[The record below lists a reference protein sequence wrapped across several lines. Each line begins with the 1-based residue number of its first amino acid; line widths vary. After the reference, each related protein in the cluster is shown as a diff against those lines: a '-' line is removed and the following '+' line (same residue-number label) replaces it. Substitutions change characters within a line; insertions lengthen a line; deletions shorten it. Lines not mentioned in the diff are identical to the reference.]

1 MRCRDCGH
9 ANPDDANFCGNCGS
23 ALATHVPCPN
33 CGRENP
39 ADLRFCPGC
48 GAQLAG
54 DDEPGPASNGG
65 GATAA
70 PSNGGPGDGPAEI
83 AGGRYVVRGFLGE
96 GGRKRVYL
104 AHDTSLERD
113 VAIAL
118 VKTEGLD
125 DAARERVRAEARAM
139 ARLGDHPAIVTVHDI
154 GDEDGEPYIVSQYMA
169 GGALERMLDQAPD
182 RRLDP
187 DEAIR
192 IADCVASA
200 LEHAHEKGVIHRDL
214 KPANV
219 WLAEDGTA
227 KLGDFGL
234 AFSLDRSRMT
244 RTGTIVGTVAY
255 MAPEQA
261 LGRGPDA
268 SSDLY
273 SLGAMLYEMLT
284 GRPPFAGDSAVSV
297 ISQHTSAEP
306 VAPSWHTPDVP
317 RGLEEVVLRLLAKS
331 PDERYPSA
339 TELREALRHARGAAE
354 SDRRHEIAVE
364 ANPMEGLAGG
374 VFVGRE
380 REMERLLASLEDAL
394 AGRGSLVML
403 VGEPG
408 IGKTR
413 TAQELLT
420 YARLR
425 GARVL
430 VGRSHEGEGAPAY
443 WPWVQM
449 ARGYIEEKGAK
460 DAAAEMGAGAADM
473 AQVLPELRE
482 MIPGIAAADG
492 PGDPEEARFRY
503 FDSTATFLKNAA
515 RTEPLVL
522 FLDDLHWADKP
533 SLLFLQFLA
542 RELAGARILVL
553 GTYRDVE
560 LSRRHPLSQVL
571 ADLAREGLI
580 DRILLRGLTEN
591 DVARF
596 VEMTASVQPPPRL
609 VQAVHQETEGNPFF
623 VSEIVNLLASEG
635 RLDGGADLRDVVLT
649 IPQGVREVVGRR
661 LDQLSRECNFTL
673 SAASVIGREFG
684 LDVLDRVV
692 CDEVIAEMPQ
702 HADKLSREQLLEV
715 IDEAVRARVIAPTQ
729 GSVGRYTFS
738 HALVREAL
746 YEELGVTRRVRLH
759 RRVGEVIEELFDA
772 RRDEHLDELAHHFL
786 EAQDLDKA
794 VEYSIHAAGR
804 AMALLAYEE
813 GAKLYEQALQAM
825 ELRGGVGGQE
835 QAELLL
841 ALGDA
846 QARAGEPIAAKD
858 TFYMAADAARAASA
872 DEQLARA
879 ALGLADRMTIGLV
892 DEPLIALMEE
902 ALAGV
907 PEEDSTMRA
916 RMLASLAMVTFFQSS
931 ERADALSRE
940 AIEMARRIDDPGAL
954 AAGLYARHFVLFEP
968 EFLDERHQVVR
979 ELLES
984 ARAAGERDLAVEARG
999 LLLVDLLE
1007 SGDVRGARE
1016 EIEAFARGAAELRRP
1031 AYQRMVAIR
1040 RAMMALMEGR
1050 LDDVEPILAEHSL
1063 HADWGAV
1070 DPNLTQGAAVAIYE
1084 LRRHQGR
1091 LEELAEAM
1099 AGLAAEYPAVPAWRC
1114 GLSLLFVSLGR
1125 EDDARREME
1134 RVAVD
1139 NFAPLLADPN
1149 RLVGYSMLAQVAA
1162 RLPDRPYGDQLYD
1175 LLLPYAH
1182 RNVVVGAGWACEG
1195 SAAAPLAELAAAL
1208 GRYDDAE
1215 RHFEEALRM
1224 NIALEGPPLVAETR
1238 MRYAAMLAD
1247 RDRPDDRERALE
1259 LVADSLDA
1267 AQQLGM
1273 SVLVERCFDLKL
1285 RLQGIDT
1292 ADVQTSIDVVASAVE
1307 DERPDLSGAAAP
1319 DGTVT
1324 ILFSDIEGSTEMT
1337 ERLGDRR
1344 WLEVL
1349 REHNSLVRAEV
1360 RAHGGFEVKA
1370 QGDGFMVAF
1379 SSARRALDCAIAI
1392 QRGFAARAEDDS
1404 DAAIRVRIG
1413 MHTGEAIRERDDFFG
1428 RNVILAARIASQ
1440 ADGGEVLVS
1449 SLLKEL
1455 TESSGDI
1462 AFGEAREVTLKG
1474 LSGSYRLHAVD
1485 WEGVGAG
1492 AG

>member
-1 MRCRDCGH
+1 MKCRDCGQ
-9 ANPDDANFCGNCGS
+9 ANPDDANFCGSCGS
-23 ALATHVPCPN
+23 ALATDVPCPN

-48 GAQLAG
+48 GARLAG
-54 DDEPGPASNGG
+54 EAPAPASNGG
-65 GATAA
+65 AAAA
-70 PSNGGPGDGPAEI
+70 PGRSNGGAADAPADI
-83 AGGRYVVRGFLGE
+83 AGGRYVVKGFLGE

-104 AHDTSLERD
+104 AHDSSLDRD

-154 GDEDGEPYIVSQYMA
+154 GDEAGEPYIVSQYMA
-169 GGALERMLDQAPD
+169 GGALERMLDEAPD
-182 RRLDP
+182 RRLDS

-200 LEHAHEKGVIHRDL
+200 LEHAHSKGVIHRDL
-214 KPANV
+214 KPANI

-255 MAPEQA
+255 MSPEQA
-261 LGRGPDA
+261 LGRKPGA
-268 SSDLY
+268 ASDLY

-306 VAPSWHTPDVP
+306 VAPSWHTPDMP
-317 RGLEEVVLRLLAKS
+317 RAVEEVVLRLLAKS
-331 PDERYPSA
+331 PEDRYPNA
-339 TELREALRHARGAAE
+339 TELREALRHAQGVAE
-354 SDRRHEIAVE
+354 SDRRREIAVE

-380 REMERLLASLEDAL
+380 REMERLLAGLEDAL
-394 AGRGSLVML
+394 AGRGRVVML

-449 ARGYIEEKGAK
+449 AREYIEEKGAK

-482 MIPGIAAADG
+482 MIPELAEAG

-515 RTEPLVL
+515 RKEPLLL

-542 RELAGARILVL
+542 RELEGARIMVL

-571 ADLAREGLI
+571 ADLSREGFM
-580 DRILLRGLTEN
+580 DRIPLRGLTEN

-596 VEMTASVQPPPRL
+596 IEMTASVRPPPRL
-609 VQAVHQETEGNPFF
+609 VQAVHEETEGNPFF

-635 RLDGGADLRDVVLT
+635 RLDGGGDLREVVLT

-661 LDQLSRECNFTL
+661 LDHLSSECNFTL
-673 SAASVIGREFG
+673 SAASVVGREFG
-684 LDVLDRVV
+684 IDVLDRVV
-692 CDEVIAEMPQ
+692 CDEVRAEMPQ
-702 HADKLSREQLLEV
+702 HEDKLTKEQLLEV
-715 IDEAVRARVIAPTQ
+715 IEEATRARVIAPAQ
-729 GSVGRYTFS
+729 DAVGRYTFS

-759 RRVGEVIEELFDA
+759 RRVGEVIEQLFEA

-786 EAQDLDKA
+786 QAQDLDKA

-825 ELRGGVGGQE
+825 ELRGGVGGRE

-846 QARAGEPIAAKD
+846 QARAGEPIAAKE
-858 TFYMAADAARAASA
+858 TFYVAADAARAAKA

-879 ALGLADRMTIGLV
+879 ALGLAERFTVGTV

-902 ALAGV
+902 ALRAV
-907 PEEDSTMRA
+907 AEEDSVMRA
-916 RMLASLAMVTFFQSS
+916 RLLASLGMVTFFQSW
-931 ERADALSRE
+931 ERADALTRE
-940 AIEMARRIDDPGAL
+940 ATEMARRLDDPGAL
-954 AAGLYARHFVLFEP
+954 AYGLYARHFVLYEP
-968 EFLDERHQVVR
+968 EFLEERHKLVR
-979 ELLES
+979 ELLEA
-984 ARAAGERDLAVEARG
+984 AREAGERDLAVEARG
-999 LLLVDLLE
+999 LLLIDLLE
-1007 SGDVRGARE
+1007 SGDVHGARE
-1016 EIEAFARGAAELRRP
+1016 EIEAFARGASELRRP

-1050 LDDVEPILAEHSL
+1050 LDDVERILDEHSL
-1063 HADWGAV
+1063 HAGWGVA
-1070 DPNLTQGAAVAIYE
+1070 DPNLLQGAAVAVYE

-1091 LEELAEAM
+1091 LEELADAM

-1114 GLSLLFVSLGR
+1114 ALSLLYASLGR

-1139 NFAPLLADPN
+1139 GFEPLRGDAN
-1149 RLVGYSMLAQVAA
+1149 RLVAYTMLAQVSA
-1162 RLPDRPYGDQLYD
+1162 RLQDCPHGEEIYD

-1182 RNVVVGAGWACEG
+1182 RNVVIGAGWACEG
-1195 SAAAPLAELAAAL
+1195 SASAPLGELAAAL
-1208 GRYDDAE
+1208 GRYEDAE
-1215 RHFEEALRM
+1215 RHFQDALRM
-1224 NIALEGPPLVAETR
+1224 NVALEAPLLVAETR
-1238 MRYAAMLAD
+1238 MRYAAMLAE
-1247 RDRPDDRERALE
+1247 RDRPGDRERALE
-1259 LVADSLDA
+1259 LVADALDA
-1267 AQQLGM
+1267 AQELGM

-1292 ADVQTSIDVVASAVE
+1292 ADVQTSIDAVASAVE

-1349 REHNSLVRAEV
+1349 REHNALVRAEV
-1360 RAHGGFEVKA
+1360 RAHDGFEVKA

-1392 QRGFAARAEDDS
+1392 QRGFAGRAEENVEE
-1404 DAAIRVRIG
+1404 AIRVRIG

-1440 ADGGEVLVS
+1440 ADGAEVLVS

>member
-23 ALATHVPCPN
+23 QLAAEVPCPN

-48 GAQLAG
+48 GARLTG
-54 DDEPGPASNGG
+54 EPGEPAAPAS
-65 GATAA
+65 
-70 PSNGGPGDGPAEI
+70 SNGAGGPADAPAEI
-83 AGGRYVVRGFLGE
+83 AGGRYVISDFLGE

-104 AHDTSLERD
+104 AHDTSLDRD

-125 DAARERVRAEARAM
+125 DAARARVRAEARAM
-139 ARLGDHPAIVTVHDI
+139 ARLGDHPSIVTVHDI
-154 GDEDGEPYIVSQYMA
+154 GDEAGEPYIVSQYMA
-169 GGALERMLDQAPD
+169 GGALERLLDQAPE

-200 LEHAHEKGVIHRDL
+200 LEHAHAKGVVHRDL

-234 AFSLDRSRMT
+234 AFSFQHSRLT
-244 RTGTIVGTVAY
+244 QSGTIVGTVAY

-261 LGRGPDA
+261 LGRKPDA

-297 ISQHTSAEP
+297 ISQHTSVDP
-306 VAPSWHTPDVP
+306 VAPSWHNPGVP
-317 RGLEEVVLRLLAKS
+317 GALEEVVLRLLRKE
-331 PDERYPSA
+331 PEDRYPSA
-339 TELREALRHARGAAE
+339 AELREALRHARGVTE
-354 SDRRHEIAVE
+354 SDRRREIVE
-364 ANPMEGLAGG
+364 DSNPMEGLAGG

-380 REMERLLASLEDAL
+380 REMERLLAGLEDSL
-394 AGRGSLVML
+394 AGRGRLLML

-413 TAQELLT
+413 TAQELVT

-430 VGRSHEGEGAPAY
+430 IGRSFEGEGAPAY
-443 WPWVQM
+443 WPWAQM
-449 ARGYIEEKGAK
+449 ARAYIEERGAE
-460 DAAAEMGAGAADM
+460 DAAAEMGAGAADI

-482 MIPGIAAADG
+482 LIPGLDTS
-492 PGDPEEARFRY
+492 PSGDPEEARFRY
-503 FDSTATFLKNAA
+503 FDSTATFLKNAS

-542 RELAGARILVL
+542 RELQGSRILVI
-553 GTYRDVE
+553 GTYRDVA
-560 LSRRHPLSQVL
+560 LSRRHPLSEAL
-571 ADLAREGLI
+571 AELARESLME
-580 DRILLRGLTEN
+580 RILLRGLTET

-596 VEMTASVQPPPRL
+596 IEMTASVEAPPRL
-609 VQAVHQETEGNPFF
+609 VEAVYEQTEGNPFF
-623 VSEIVNLLASEG
+623 VSEVVNLLASEG
-635 RLDGGADLRDVVLT
+635 RLEGGGDLREVVVT

-661 LDQLSRECNFTL
+661 LDQLSKECNFTL

-692 CDEVIAEMPQ
+692 CDEVLAQMPE
-702 HADKLSREQLLEV
+702 HADQLTKERLLEV
-715 IDEAVRARVIAPTQ
+715 IEEAVRARVIAP
-729 GSVGRYTFS
+729 SPNAVGRYHFA
-738 HALVREAL
+738 HALMREAL

-759 RRVGEVIEELFDA
+759 RRIGEVIEQLFEA
-772 RRDEHLDELAHHFL
+772 RRDDHLDELAHHFL
-786 EAQDLDKA
+786 QAQELDKA
-794 VEYSIHAAGR
+794 VDYSIHAAGR
-804 AMALLAYEE
+804 AMTLLAYEE

-825 ELRGGVGGQE
+825 EMRGGVGGRE

-846 QARAGEPIAAKD
+846 QGRAGEPLAAKD
-858 TFYMAADAARAASA
+858 SFYRAAEAARAARA

-879 ALGLADRMTIGLV
+879 ALGLADRFTVGLV
-892 DEPLIALMEE
+892 EEPLIALMEE
-902 ALAGV
+902 ALDAV
-907 PEEDSTMRA
+907 PEDDSPMRS
-916 RMLASLAMVTFFQSS
+916 RLLASLGMVTFFQSWA
-931 ERADALSRE
+931 RADSLTQD
-940 AIEMARRIDDPGAL
+940 AIAMARRLDDPGAL
-954 AAGLYARHFVLFEP
+954 AWGLYARHFVLFEP
-968 EFLDERHQVVR
+968 EWLEERHAIVR
-979 ELLES
+979 ELLEV
-984 ARAAGERDLAVEARG
+984 ARVAGERDIAVEARG
-999 LLLVDLLE
+999 LLLIDLLE

-1016 EIEAFARGAAELRRP
+1016 EIEAFARGAEELRRP
-1031 AYQRMVAIR
+1031 SYKRMVAIR
-1040 RAMMALMEGR
+1040 RSMMALLEGR
-1050 LDDVEPILAEHSL
+1050 LDQVEPILAAESL

-1070 DPNLTQGAAVAIYE
+1070 DPNLLQGAAVAVYE

-1091 LEELAEAM
+1091 LEELVDAM
-1099 AGLAAEYPAVPAWRC
+1099 EKLAAEYPAVPAWRC
-1114 GLSLLFVSLGR
+1114 ALSLLYVSLGR
-1125 EDDARREME
+1125 TDDGRHEME
-1134 RVAVD
+1134 RLAVD
-1139 NFAPLLADPN
+1139 GFAPILADPN
-1149 RLVGYSMLAQVAA
+1149 RMVGLTMLAQVAA
-1162 RLPDRPYGDQLYD
+1162 RLTDRPHGDEVYE
-1175 LLLPYAH
+1175 LLLPYAD

-1195 SAAAPLAELAAAL
+1195 SASLPLGELAAAL
-1208 GRYDDAE
+1208 GRYEDAE
-1215 RHFEEALRM
+1215 RHYERAIEM
-1224 NIALEGPPLVAETR
+1224 NLALESPPLVAETR
-1238 MRYAAMLAD
+1238 MRYAAMLTE
-1247 RDRPDDRERALE
+1247 RDGPNDAEQATELVGQALE
-1259 LVADSLDA
+1259 AG
-1267 AQQLGM
+1267 QRLGM
-1273 SVLVERCFDLKL
+1273 SVLVERGFGLKL

-1292 ADVQTSIDVVASAVE
+1292 ADVRTSIDAVASAVE

-1349 REHNSLVRAEV
+1349 REHNAAVRSEV

-1392 QRGFAARAEDDS
+1392 QRAFAAQADEQGDD
-1404 DAAIRVRIG
+1404 AIQVRIG

-1428 RNVILAARIASQ
+1428 RNVILAARIAAQ

-1455 TESSGDI
+1455 AESSGDI

-1474 LSGSYRLHAVD
+1474 LSGSYRVHAVD
-1485 WEGVGAG
+1485 WDSVGAG

>member
-23 ALATHVPCPN
+23 ELASEIPCPN
-33 CGRENP
+33 CGRDNA
-39 ADLRFCPGC
+39 ADLGFCPGC
-48 GAQLAG
+48 GAQLEGEAAAG
-54 DDEPGPASNGG
+54 GAAGGEAGSASSNG
-65 GATAA
+65 
-70 PSNGGPGDGPAEI
+70 SGGPVDAPAQI
-83 AGGRYVVRGFLGE
+83 AGGRYVVNGYLGE

-104 AHDTSLERD
+104 AHDTSLDRD

-154 GDEDGEPYIVSQYMA
+154 GDEAGEPYIVSQYMA
-169 GGALERMLDQAPD
+169 GGALEALLDQAPE
-182 RRLDP
+182 RCLDA

-200 LEHAHEKGVIHRDL
+200 LEHAHSKGVIHRDL

-234 AFSLDRSRMT
+234 AFSLDRSRLT

-261 LGRGPDA
+261 IGRKPDA

-297 ISQHTSAEP
+297 ISQHTSADP
-306 VAPSWHTPDVP
+306 VAPTWHNPDVP
-317 RGLEEVVLRLLAKS
+317 RALEEVVLRLLRKA
-331 PDERYPSA
+331 PEDRYPNA
-339 TELREALRHARGAAE
+339 TDLREALRHARGAAE
-354 SDRRHEIAVE
+354 SDRRREIVE
-364 ANPMEGLAGG
+364 DSNPMEGLAGG

-380 REMERLLASLEDAL
+380 REMERLLAGLEDSL
-394 AGRGSLVML
+394 AGRGKLLML

-413 TAQELLT
+413 TAQELVT

-430 VGRSHEGEGAPAY
+430 MGRSFEGEGAPAY

-449 ARGYIEEKGAK
+449 ARAYIEERGAEE
-460 DAAAEMGAGAADM
+460 AAAEMGAGAADI
-473 AQVLPELRE
+473 AQVLPELRDL
-482 MIPGIAAADG
+482 IPGLDAPPA
-492 PGDPEEARFRY
+492 GDPEEARFRY

-515 RTEPLVL
+515 RQEPLVL

-542 RELAGARILVL
+542 RELQGARILVL

-560 LSRRHPLSQVL
+560 LSRRHPLSEVL
-571 ADLAREGLI
+571 AELARESLM
-580 DRILLRGLTEN
+580 DRILLRGLTEA

-596 VEMTASVQPPPRL
+596 IEITASVEAPPRL
-609 VQAVHQETEGNPFF
+609 VQAVYEETEGNPFF

-635 RLDGGADLRDVVLT
+635 QLDGGADLREVVVT

-661 LDQLSRECNFTL
+661 LDQLSKECNFTL
-673 SAASVIGREFG
+673 AAASVVGREFG

-692 CDEVIAEMPQ
+692 CDEIRAEMPQ
-702 HADKLSREQLLEV
+702 HEDKLTKEQLLEV
-715 IDEAVRARVIAPTQ
+715 IDEAVGARVIAP
-729 GSVGRYTFS
+729 SPNIVGRYSFS

-759 RRVGEVIEELFDA
+759 RRIGEVIERLFEA
-772 RRDEHLDELAHHFL
+772 RRDDHLDELAHHFL
-786 EAQDLDKA
+786 QAQELDKA
-794 VEYSIHAAGR
+794 VDYSIHAAGR
-804 AMALLAYEE
+804 AMTLLAYEE

-825 ELRGGVGGQE
+825 ELRGGVGGRE

-846 QARAGEPIAAKD
+846 QARAGEPLTAKESFYRAAE
-858 TFYMAADAARAASA
+858 AARASNS

-879 ALGLADRMTIGLV
+879 ALGLADRFTVGLV

-902 ALAGV
+902 ALAVV
-907 PEEDSTMRA
+907 PEEDSPMRS
-916 RMLASLAMVTFFQSS
+916 RLLASLGMVSFFQSW
-931 ERADALSRE
+931 ERADTLTRD
-940 AIEMARRIDDPGAL
+940 AIAMARRLDDDGAL
-954 AAGLYARHFVLFEP
+954 AFGLYARHFVMFEP
-968 EFLDERHQVVR
+968 EYLDERFEVVR
-979 ELLES
+979 ELIET
-984 ARAAGERDLAVEARG
+984 ARAAGERDLAVEGRG
-999 LLLVDLLE
+999 LLLIDLLE
-1007 SGDVRGARE
+1007 SGDIHGARE
-1016 EIEAFARGAAELRRP
+1016 EIEAFARGADELRRP
-1031 AYQRMVAIR
+1031 SYKRMVAIR
-1040 RAMMALMEGR
+1040 RAMMALLEGR
-1050 LDDVEPILAEHSL
+1050 LDQVEPLLAAESL
-1063 HADWGAV
+1063 HADWGIV
-1070 DPNLTQGAAVAIYE
+1070 DPNLLQGAAVVVYE

-1091 LEELAEAM
+1091 LEELGEAM
-1099 AGLAAEYPAVPAWRC
+1099 AALAAEYPAVPAWRC
-1114 GLSLLFVSLGR
+1114 GLALLYVSLGR
-1125 EDDARREME
+1125 EADGRREME
-1134 RVAVD
+1134 HVAVD
-1139 NFAPLLADPN
+1139 GFRPVRADPN
-1149 RLVGYSMLAQVAA
+1149 RLVAYTMLAQVAA
-1162 RLPDRPYGDQLYD
+1162 RLPDQPHGEVLYD
-1175 LLLPYAH
+1175 LLLPYAE
-1182 RNVVVGAGWACEG
+1182 RNVVLGAGWACEG
-1195 SAAAPLAELAAAL
+1195 SASLPLGELAASL
-1208 GRYDDAE
+1208 GRYEDAE
-1215 RHFEEALRM
+1215 RHFETALTM
-1224 NIALEGPPLVAETR
+1224 NVALESPLLVAETR
-1238 MRYAAMLAD
+1238 MRYASMLAE
-1247 RDRPDDRERALE
+1247 RDGPNDKERALE
-1259 LVADSLDA
+1259 LVADALDA
-1267 AQQLGM
+1267 GQELGM

-1292 ADVQTSIDVVASAVE
+1292 TDVRTSIDVVASAVE
-1307 DERPDLSGAAAP
+1307 DERPDLSSAAAP

-1344 WLEVL
+1344 WLELL
-1349 REHNSLVRAEV
+1349 REHNATVRSEV
-1360 RAHGGFEVKA
+1360 RTHGGFEVKA

-1392 QRGFAARAEDDS
+1392 QRAFGARAEEE
-1404 DAAIRVRIG
+1404 AEEAIRVRIG

-1428 RNVILAARIASQ
+1428 RNVILAARIAAQ

-1474 LSGSYRLHAVD
+1474 LSGSYRVHAVGWD
-1485 WEGVGAG
+1485 SVGAG